1 LPVAYLPTPGFRP
14 GEGFSL
20 AGPRWAE
27 EYHKLTEAAKD
38 QTSAADEVMKTTLLI
53 LFLILPAAAL
63 TQELKPRAVE
73 PIRVELAVDE
83 SDNTSV
89 ELQRLIRER
98 LKANRAA
105 VFPSNGRLDYSIMIT
120 ADALDP
126 DTRCAGYLG
135 ALVAVDTTGRPRVKV
150 FTGSDMS
157 ALADLMAKSIA
168 ARFTR

>member
-1 LPVAYLPTPGFRP
+1 MGLRL
-14 GEGFSL
+14 SQL
-20 AGPRWAE
+20 I
-27 EYHKLTEAAKD
+27 EAAKD
-38 QTSAADEVMKTTLLI
+38 RTSAADEVMKTMLLI
-53 LFLILPAAAL
+53 LFSILPASAMA
-63 TQELKPRAVE
+63 QELKPRAVE

-83 SDNTSV
+83 SDTVSL

-120 ADALDP
+120 ADALDGE
-126 DTRCAGYLG
+126 TRCAGYLG

-157 ALADLMAKSIA
+157 ALADRMAKSIA
-168 ARFTR
+168 AKFTR